1 MLPAP
6 DGKGENIN
14 NFLSNSIITYFLRKN
29 NMKRRKNFMHNI
41 QIFRNEEFGEIRTI
55 EIDGQIYFVGVDV
68 ARALEYARPSVAV
81 SKRVRENHKKII
93 PVNRFQNGKGSPT
106 PTTVIDESG
115 LYSLVLASKCKG
127 AEPFQEWVTSEVLPT
142 IRKTGS
148 YNPNPPQIEIK
159 PTVYIEHVENLHIT
173 QKKEVFLMQEKNN
186 STPAQKKSS
195 KRQKIGE
202 RTHIYRN
209 ADGSIFG
216 KKVVNKFSD
225 GSKNAIWFLF
235 NPETNCFNTT
245 AGLSGATAPLYN
257 ADILHNNQDNTECP
271 IIIVEGEKDVE
282 TLSNM
287 EILATSLP
295 NGGQSKQWHDE
306 LYNDSL
312 QAHDIIILTDND
324 KTGEIYGETVAKNV
338 SKIAKS
344 VKIIS
349 AKTIW
354 SECPEKGDISDIAEA
369 IGQDKTIEQLLDA
382 VRKAEYYVDV
392 SDFDEIIKDNSGIFP
407 EKEIEYS
414 VIRLSEVKPE
424 TQEFLWNPYIPI
436 GEITI
441 MYAAGGTGKSFATV
455 GIASNITTGRT
466 LPRYGEQ
473 QATTNSEK
481 VLFISAEDNES
492 IILNRMREARGNPD
506 NCFVLKTPK
515 TRKELDTESFLL
527 PQNKDDTIRIQ
538 AFANLLE
545 KIQPKLVIIDPW
557 SVYIGDDKNMNK
569 ANDVRGVTNVLT
581 VLAKEF
587 HCAILVVAHVNK
599 MPQTEN
605 ANNAVSGST
614 ALIDS
619 SRSALCIRSFG
630 ADSDRRVMIQTKS
643 NYQKKAKSVCYRIIN
658 QGENRTACFEW
669 DGFTDLTED
678 DLTKSARTGKSL
690 SDIADEKQDEC
701 DNIQAIVE
709 VITALSEHNKK
720 IPISF
725 NRFKTEIIDF
735 YGEDFLGNRPKKYI
749 DKALS
754 DLRNRG
760 IGIDFPTGT
769 VRGLAKDG
777 TREERSRGFYICC
790 LTDGLLMADALLK

>member
-1 MLPAP
+1 MN
-6 DGKGENIN
+6 E
-14 NFLSNSIITYFLRKN
+14 
-29 NMKRRKNFMHNI
+29 I
-41 QIFRNEEFGEIRTI
+41 QIFNHEEFGEVRTVEI
-55 EIDGQIYFVGVDV
+55 EGKIYFVGVDV
-68 ARALEYARPSVAV
+68 AGALQYKDPKRAIKQHVDEEDKMVLSKKFCREFLRGQNATLENFPNRGLT
-81 SKRVRENHKKII
+81 II
-93 PVNRFQNGKGSPT
+93 N
-106 PTTVIDESG
+106 ESG
-115 LYSLVLASKCKG
+115 LYSLVLASKLEK
-127 AEPFQEWVTSEVLPT
+127 AKKFKHWVTAEVIPS

-148 YNPNPPQIEIK
+148 YNPNPPQIETTQPIQQ
-159 PTVYIEHVENLHIT
+159 IEVHIDHVENLHIT

-225 GSKNAIWFLF
+225 GSKNALWYLF
-235 NPETNCFNTT
+235 NPETNNFNQI
-245 AGLSGATAPLYN
+245 AGLSGAIAPLYN
-257 ADILHNNQDNTECP
+257 ADVLYHNKDNAECP

-369 IGQDKTIEQLLDA
+369 LGQDKTIELLLDA
-382 VRKAEYYVDV
+382 TRKVECYVDI
-392 SDFDEIIKDNSGIFP
+392 SDFEELIKDNSEIFP
-407 EKEIEYS
+407 EQKIEYS
-414 VIRLSEVKPE
+414 VIRLSEVQPE
-424 TQEFLWNPYIPI
+424 TQKFLWNPYIPI
-436 GEITI
+436 GELTI

-455 GIASNITTGRT
+455 GIASDITTGRT
-466 LPRYGEQ
+466 LPIYGNQ
-473 QATTNSEK
+473 QVATKPER

-492 IILNRMREARGNPD
+492 VILNRMREARGNPN

-569 ANDVRGVTNVLT
+569 ANDVRGVTSVLT

-690 SDIADEKQDEC
+690 SDIENDNSADEENKEVAIEVIKHLAVHGQSINISYDRFREELKDEC
-701 DNIQAIVE
+701 
-709 VITALSEHNKK
+709 
-720 IPISF
+720 
-725 NRFKTEIIDF
+725 
-735 YGEDFLGNRPKKYI
+735 GEDFLPQKPTRFMNSLISELRACGIRVELKKV
-749 DKALS
+749 
-754 DLRNRG
+754 RG
-760 IGIDFPTGT
+760 ILPNGEHDTH
-769 VRGLAKDG
+769 VKH
-777 TREERSRGFYICC
+777 GFIIH
-790 LTDGLLMADALLK
+790 T